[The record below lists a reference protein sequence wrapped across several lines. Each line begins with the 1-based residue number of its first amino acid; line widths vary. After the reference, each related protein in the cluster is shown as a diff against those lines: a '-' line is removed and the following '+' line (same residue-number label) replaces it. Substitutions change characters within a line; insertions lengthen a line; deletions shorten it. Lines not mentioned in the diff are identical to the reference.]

1 MRLRRKYSGWRLRRN
16 AFSRRGQQRQIQIKF
31 CRLPARG
38 LWIFE
43 QRQSAVQSAWL
54 RRVQVPLRRQRLEA
68 DSRNDDIQ
76 MMKAVIVEKPGD
88 ENALKI
94 GEVPEPAIKPDEI
107 LIRVRAAGVNRADLL
122 QRQGFYPPPPGAS
135 EIIGMEVAGEVA
147 AVGPAAPGWKI
158 GDRAMALIPGGG
170 YAEKAAAHY
179 GAALSFEEAA
189 GAPEVFLTVY
199 LNFFML
205 AAIKRGDTALIHGG
219 GSGIGTA
226 SIMMLK
232 EAGVRVIVTAGT
244 DEKCEQCRKLG
255 ADVAINYKS
264 GPFAPAVK
272 AATEGRGVDAILDS
286 IGGAYLAGNIESL
299 AQGGRLVLIG
309 LMNGTRAELD
319 LAAVLRRHLKI
330 FGSTLRMR
338 PAAEK
343 AAIVTAF
350 LNQFGPALEAGKL
363 RPPIYKV
370 IPAAEAPTAHRMMQ
384 ASEHFGKIV
393 LKFD

>member
-1 MRLRRKYSGWRLRRN
+1 
-16 AFSRRGQQRQIQIKF
+16 
-31 CRLPARG
+31 
-38 LWIFE
+38 
-43 QRQSAVQSAWL
+43 
-54 RRVQVPLRRQRLEA
+54 
-68 DSRNDDIQ
+68 
-76 MMKAVIVEKPGD
+76 MKAVIVEKPGD
-88 ENALKI
+88 ENSLKL

-107 LIRVRAAGVNRADLL
+107 LIRVRAAGVNRADIL

-135 EIIGMEVAGEVA
+135 EIIGMECAGEVA
-147 AVGPAAPGWKI
+147 AVGAAVTGWKI

-179 GAALSFEEAA
+179 GSAMKIPAALSFEEAA
-189 GAPEVFLTVY
+189 GIPEVFLTVF

-205 AAIKRGDTALIHGG
+205 AGIKRGETGLIHGG

-226 SIMMLK
+226 SILLLK
-232 EAGVRVIVTAGT
+232 EAGVRVIVTAGS

-272 AATEGRGVDAILDS
+272 AATDGRGVDAILDS

-330 FGSTLRMR
+330 FGSTLRNALVR
-338 PAAEK
+338 RESADRRGVPRAIRRRARSRQVASANLQGGSGCRRADRASNDAGERAFRENHPQVRLIGFLDLPA
-343 AAIVTAF
+343 
-350 LNQFGPALEAGKL
+350 P
-363 RPPIYKV
+363 R
-370 IPAAEAPTAHRMMQ
+370 
-384 ASEHFGKIV
+384 
-393 LKFD
+393 D

>member
-1 MRLRRKYSGWRLRRN
+1 
-16 AFSRRGQQRQIQIKF
+16 
-31 CRLPARG
+31 
-38 LWIFE
+38 
-43 QRQSAVQSAWL
+43 
-54 RRVQVPLRRQRLEA
+54 
-68 DSRNDDIQ
+68 
-76 MMKAVIVEKPGD
+76 
-88 ENALKI
+88 
-94 GEVPEPAIKPDEI
+94 
-107 LIRVRAAGVNRADLL
+107 
-122 QRQGFYPPPPGAS
+122 
-135 EIIGMEVAGEVA
+135 
-147 AVGPAAPGWKI
+147 
-158 GDRAMALIPGGG
+158 MALIPGGG
-170 YAEKAAAHY
+170 YAEKAAAHF
-179 GAALSFEEAA
+179 GSAMKIPAALSFEEAA
-189 GAPEVFLTVY
+189 GLPEVFLTVY

-226 SIMMLK
+226 SIMLLK
-232 EAGVRVIVTAGT
+232 QAGVRVIVTAGT

-309 LMNGTRAELD
+309 LMNGTRAEID

-338 PAAEK
+338 PAIEK

-350 LNQFGPALEAGKL
+350 LNQFGPALEAGSL

-370 IPAAEAPTAHRMMQ
+370 IPAAEAATAHRMMQ
-384 ASEHFGKIV
+384 ASEHFGKII